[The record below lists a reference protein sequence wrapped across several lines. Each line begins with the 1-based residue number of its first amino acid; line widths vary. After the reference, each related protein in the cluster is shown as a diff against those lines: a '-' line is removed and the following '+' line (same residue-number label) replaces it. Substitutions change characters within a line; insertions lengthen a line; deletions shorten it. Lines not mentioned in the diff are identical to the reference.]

1 MLGILLIFFIGKYFY
16 ELAQDYYKH
25 RWLYGV
31 LGIAVYYFGT
41 MIGGFIVAILSEL
54 FDWNIN
60 FESSLTLTVIAI
72 PSGLIF
78 AVVFY
83 FLLQR
88 NWKNSVIEV
97 KDEIQDIGKQSNDE
111 LEENS

>member
-1 MLGILLIFFIGKYFY
+1 MLSILLIFFIGKYFY

-31 LGIAVYYFGT
+31 LGIVVYYFGT

-54 FDWNIN
+54 LGWNMN
-60 FESSLTLTVIAI
+60 FESSLTLTAIAI

-88 NWKNSVIEV
+88 NWKNAKVEV
-97 KDEIQDIGKQSNDE
+97 KDEIQDIGKQKEND
-111 LEENS
+111 LEESN